1 MKRFHLFF
9 VPLTPQFKHNLTN
22 SMKRQLFMA
31 LLMAFVLQVSAQ
43 SYPPKDAQQLEFA
56 LQLKVTLGQAFSIE
70 NTQHGRR
77 TVIPITG
84 GTFEGPGIKGTI
96 INGGADYQLA
106 NAQGRTELEAI
117 YCIKTDDG
125 VYIHVRNRGIIASGQ
140 DADGKPSFYFR
151 AAPQFEAPADSK
163 YGWLNNALFVCAP
176 EFSQQFQ
183 GIVLSVWK
191 VK

>member
-1 MKRFHLFF
+1 MKKMLF
-9 VPLTPQFKHNLTN
+9 T
-22 SMKRQLFMA
+22 A
-31 LLMAFVLQVSAQ
+31 LLAAVTLCASAQ
-43 SYPPKDAQQLEFA
+43 NYPPKDAPQLEFA
-56 LQLKVTLGQAFSIE
+56 LQLRVTLGEAFAIE

-84 GTFEGPGIKGTI
+84 GTFEGPQLKGTI

-106 NAQGRTELEAI
+106 NADGRTELEAI

-125 VYIHVRNRGIIASGQ
+125 TYIHVRNRGIIKGGQ

-151 AAPQFEAPADSK
+151 CAPQFEAPADSK
-163 YGWLNNALFVCAP
+163 YGWLNNSLFLCAP
-176 EFSQQFQ
+176 DFSPGFQ
-183 GIVLSVWK
+183 GIVLNVWR

>member
-1 MKRFHLFF
+1 MMMKKLLF
-9 VPLTPQFKHNLTN
+9 T
-22 SMKRQLFMA
+22 A
-31 LLMAFVLQVSAQ
+31 LLAALTLQVNAQ
-43 SYPPKDAQQLEFA
+43 VEVPKNAPQIEFA

-96 INGGADYQLA
+96 VNGGADYQLA

-125 VYIHVRNRGIIASGQ
+125 VYIHVRNRGIIANSK
-140 DADGKPSFYFR
+140 DANGNPSFYFR
-151 AAPQFEAPADSK
+151 CAPTFEAPADSK
-163 YGWLNNALFVCAP
+163 YGWLNNSLFLCAP
-176 EFSQQFQ
+176 EFSQNFN
-183 GIVLSVWK
+183 GIVLNVWK
-191 VK
+191 VN

>member
-1 MKRFHLFF
+1 MKKLLF
-9 VPLTPQFKHNLTN
+9 V
-22 SMKRQLFMA
+22 A
-31 LLMAFVLQVSAQ
+31 LLMAASLNISAQ
-43 SYPPKDAQQLEFA
+43 VKEPEAPQLEFA
-56 LQLKVTLGQAFSIE
+56 LQLKVTLGEAFGID

-96 INGGADYQLA
+96 GNGGADYQL
-106 NAQGRTELEAI
+106 NAEGRTELEAI

-125 VYIHVRNRGIIASGQ
+125 IYIHVRNRGIIANGK

-163 YGWLNNALFVCAP
+163 YGWLNNSLFLCAP
-176 EFSQQFQ
+176 TFSSDFK
-183 GIVLSVWK
+183 GIVLNVWR

>member
-1 MKRFHLFF
+1 MKRL
-9 VPLTPQFKHNLTN
+9 
-22 SMKRQLFMA
+22 LFMT
-31 LLMAFVLQVSAQ
+31 LLTAIMLQVSAQ
-43 SYPPKDAQQLEFA
+43 NNPPKQTPELEFA

-125 VYIHVRNRGIIASGQ
+125 VYIHVRNRGIIASGK
-140 DADGKPSFYFR
+140 DADGKPTFYFR

-163 YGWLNNALFVCAP
+163 YGWLNDALFVCAP

-183 GIVLSVWK
+183 GIVLNVWK

>member
-1 MKRFHLFF
+1 MK
-9 VPLTPQFKHNLTN
+9 K
-22 SMKRQLFMA
+22 QLFIMA
-31 LLMAFVLQVSAQ
+31 LLLGCMLSVSAQ
-43 SYPPKDAQQLEFA
+43 SHPPKDTPQLEFA

-117 YCIKTDDG
+117 YCIKTDDDI
-125 VYIHVRNRGIIASGQ
+125 YIHVRNRGIIAGGQ
-140 DADGKPSFYFR
+140 DADGKPTFYFK

-176 EFSQQFQ
+176 DFSQQFQ
-183 GIVLSVWK
+183 GIVLNVWK

>member
-1 MKRFHLFF
+1 MMTKKFLFT
-9 VPLTPQFKHNLTN
+9 V
-22 SMKRQLFMA
+22 
-31 LLMAFVLQVSAQ
+31 LMAVFALSIHAQVEA
-43 SYPPKDAQQLEFA
+43 PKDTPQLEFA
-56 LQLKVTLGQAFSIE
+56 LQLKVTLGEAFAIN

-106 NAQGRTELEAI
+106 NTDGRTELEAI

-125 VYIHVRNRGIIASGQ
+125 VYIHVRNRGIIANSK

-151 AAPQFEAPADSK
+151 CAPQFEAPADSK
-163 YGWLNNALFVCAP
+163 YGWLNNSLFLCAP
-176 EFSQQFQ
+176 TFSQGFN
-183 GIVLSVWK
+183 GIVLNVWR

>member
-1 MKRFHLFF
+1 MK
-9 VPLTPQFKHNLTN
+9 K
-22 SMKRQLFMA
+22 QLFIMA
-31 LLMAFVLQVSAQ
+31 LLLGCMLTVSAQ
-43 SYPPKDAQQLEFA
+43 IYPPKDTPQLEFA

-125 VYIHVRNRGIIASGQ
+125 VYIHVRNRGIIAGGQ
-140 DADGKPSFYFR
+140 DADGKPTFYFR

-183 GIVLSVWK
+183 GIVLNVWK
-191 VK
+191 IK

>member
-1 MKRFHLFF
+1 
-9 VPLTPQFKHNLTN
+9 
-22 SMKRQLFMA
+22 MKRQLFMA
-31 LLMAFVLQVSAQ
+31 LLTAFMLQVSAQ
-43 SYPPKDAQQLEFA
+43 SYPPKDTPQLEFA

-125 VYIHVRNRGIIASGQ
+125 VYIHVRNRGIIAGGQ
-140 DADGKPSFYFR
+140 DADGKPTFYFR

-183 GIVLSVWK
+183 GIVLNVWK

>member
-1 MKRFHLFF
+1 MTMKKLFI
-9 VPLTPQFKHNLTN
+9 
-22 SMKRQLFMA
+22 SA
-31 LLMAFVLQVSAQ
+31 LLAVLTLQVNAQ
-43 SYPPKDAQQLEFA
+43 TEQIPAAPELEFA

-125 VYIHVRNRGIIASGQ
+125 IYIHVRNRGIIANTK
-140 DADGKPSFYFR
+140 DANGNQSFYFR

-176 EFSQQFQ
+176 SFSQGFN
-183 GIVLSVWK
+183 GIVLNVWK